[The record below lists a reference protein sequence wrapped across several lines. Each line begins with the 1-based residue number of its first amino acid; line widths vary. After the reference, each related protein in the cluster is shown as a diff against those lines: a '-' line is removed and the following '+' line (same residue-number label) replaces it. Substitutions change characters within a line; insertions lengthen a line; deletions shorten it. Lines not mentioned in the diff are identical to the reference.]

1 MAGRGTGGRGGPQ
14 SVPTDG
20 SSDLVSE
27 TASSLSLVFRAGARL
42 CALPVSRVV
51 EVHRPLPVES
61 VSQAPPAVL
70 GFAIIRGA
78 ALPVVDLAVLLGSH
92 SRGACT
98 RFVIVR
104 AGERRFALSVETV
117 LGIREFAPPFWGDL
131 PPLLGPASAEL
142 IEAVGAL
149 DADAILAL
157 QAGHIVPDAVWDRL
171 SRQEAS

>member
-1 MAGRGTGGRGGPQ
+1 MVEHGMGGRGGPQ
-14 SVPTDG
+14 SVPTEG
-20 SSDLVSE
+20 RSGLVSE

-70 GFAIIRGA
+70 GFAMIRGA
-78 ALPVVDLAVLLGSH
+78 ALPVVDLAVLLGS
-92 SRGACT
+92 RGGGACT

-104 AGERRFALSVETV
+104 AGERKFALSVETV

-157 QAGHIVPDAVWDRL
+157 EAGHIVPDAIWDKL
-171 SRQEAS
+171 AQKEAS

>member
-1 MAGRGTGGRGGPQ
+1 
-14 SVPTDG
+14 
-20 SSDLVSE
+20 
-27 TASSLSLVFRAGARL
+27 
-42 CALPVSRVV
+42 VV
-51 EVHRPLPVES
+51 EVHRPLPVEP

-78 ALPVVDLAVLLGSH
+78 ALPVVDLAILLGGPS
-92 SRGACT
+92 GGPWT

-117 LGIREFAPPFWGDL
+117 LGIREFAPTFWGDL

-157 QAGHIVPDAVWDRL
+157 ETGHVVPGAVWDSL
-171 SRQEAS
+171 CRQEAS

>member
-1 MAGRGTGGRGGPQ
+1 M
-14 SVPTDG
+14 
-20 SSDLVSE
+20 SE
-27 TASSLSLVFRAGARL
+27 TASGLSLVVRAGARL
-42 CALPVSRVV
+42 CALPVSKVV

-61 VSQAPPAVL
+61 VSQAPAAVL
-70 GFAIIRGA
+70 GFAIVRGA
-78 ALPVVDLAVLLGSH
+78 ALPVVDLAVLLGGPS
-92 SRGACT
+92 GGPCT

-117 LGIREFAPPFWGDL
+117 LGIREFAPTFWGDL

-149 DADAILAL
+149 DAEAILAL
-157 QAGHIVPDAVWDRL
+157 ETGHIVPDTVWDSL